1 VGFLAPFYLLLGA
14 GAAVP
19 LVVHLLRR
27 RSGLRVEFPAVRY
40 LARAEQEHSRQL
52 RIRNLLL
59 MLLRVLAVVLIAVA
73 AARPLSEAL
82 GAVVGVGHAPTA
94 LAVVLDN
101 SLSTS
106 AIEGGRP
113 VLDRLKEVA
122 RSAVARAAVG
132 DRVWLVTADGR
143 TQGGSQAV
151 VAAAIARTEA
161 LAGAGNL
168 QHAVTTAAYLVRG
181 SGIADGAV
189 AIVTDGQATAW
200 TNGDVVDAG
209 GARAVL
215 FTLSTPPPANHAVT
229 EVVVRPARWTPRGE
243 ITATVIGA
251 SDSTPYRISL
261 DGRTLARGS
270 VTHGGVSVHA
280 APPERGWVAGTVE
293 LDPDE
298 LRGDDVRHFALW
310 IGEPPGVLV
319 DSSVG
324 AFLRGALD
332 ALVAGGEAT
341 LGGTGNRV
349 AVLSADNL
357 RALPALIVAP
367 RDPVRVG
374 AANRA
379 LERAGVPWRLGGAH
393 LGETAIDGT
402 VGGVAL
408 SGISASS
415 LYSLELQ
422 GVATADTIA
431 RAGATSAPWAV
442 AGPGYVLIAS
452 PLEPSATTFPLRAS
466 FVPWVGELLTQH
478 MRSGEPAVPGRGGT
492 TAGRSGALQ
501 AAPGE
506 TIHRPE
512 WAGEIEE
519 PDGTR
524 RAIGGSMME
533 APARPGVYFLH
544 RLGGERAGALVVN
557 GEARESEL
565 RRLPPAE
572 LASRVRGRR
581 VSVYVDAQRWASAAF
596 DASAERPLAAP
607 LLAAVL
613 GLLVLE
619 ALVVRSWSP
628 SSGWRR
634 AQRPPRI
641 DARRAA

>member
-1 VGFLAPFYLLLGA
+1 MGFLAPFYLLLGA

-27 RSGLRVEFPAVRY
+27 RSGLRVDFPAVRY

-73 AARPLSEAL
+73 AARPLGEAL
-82 GAVVGVGHAPTA
+82 GALAGVGHAPTA

-122 RSAVARAAVG
+122 RSAVARAAAG
-132 DRVWLVTADGR
+132 DQVWLVTADGR
-143 TQGGSQAV
+143 VQGGSQAV

-168 QHAVTTAAYLVRG
+168 QRAVTTAAYLVRG

-200 TNGDVVDAG
+200 ANGDVADAG
-209 GARAVL
+209 AARAVL

-229 EVVVRPARWTPRGE
+229 AVDVRPARWTPRGE
-243 ITATVIGA
+243 IAATVIGA
-251 SDSTPYRISL
+251 SDSTPYRITL
-261 DGRTLARGS
+261 GGRTLARGS
-270 VTHGGVSVHA
+270 VTNGEIAVHA
-280 APPERGWVAGTVE
+280 APRERGWVAGTVE

-310 IGEPPGVLV
+310 IGEPPAVLV

-324 AFLRGALD
+324 PFLRGAVD

-341 LGGTGNRV
+341 LGRAGNRV
-349 AVLSADNL
+349 AVVSADNL
-357 RALPALIVAP
+357 RALPALIIAP
-367 RDPVRVG
+367 RDPVRAG

-379 LERAGVPWRLGGAH
+379 LERAGVPWRFGSPR
-393 LGETAIDGT
+393 LGETAIEGT
-402 VGGVAL
+402 VGGAPL
-408 SGISASS
+408 SGVSASS
-415 LYSLELQ
+415 PYSLELQ
-422 GVATADTIA
+422 GGTTADTIA

-442 AGPGYVLIAS
+442 AGPGYVLVAS

-466 FVPWVGELLTQH
+466 FVPWVGELLTQ
-478 MRSGEPAVPGRGGT
+478 RLRPGEPAIAGRGAT
-492 TAGRSGALQ
+492 TAGRSGPIQ

-506 TIHRPE
+506 TIRRPE
-512 WAGEIEE
+512 WAGEIEG

-524 RAIGGSMME
+524 RAVGGLTME

-544 RLGGERAGALVVN
+544 RLGGERAGVLVVN

-565 RRLPPAE
+565 RRLPPSE

-581 VSVYVDAQRWASAAF
+581 VWVYVDAQRWASAAF
-596 DASAERPLAAP
+596 DASAGRPLAAP
-607 LLAAVL
+607 LLAGVL
-613 GLLVLE
+613 GLLILE

-628 SSGWRR
+628 NAGWRR
-634 AQRPPRI
+634 AQRSHRV
-641 DARRAA
+641 DTRRAA